1 VSVRVLLV
9 DDQPLLR
16 QGYRMVLSAQDDL
29 EVVGEAADGAAAVRA
44 AHTLRPDVVLM
55 DVRMP
60 GMDGI
65 EATRQIV
72 QQTPDVRV
80 IILTT
85 FDVDQYAFSALRAG
99 ASGFL
104 LKNVPPDDLLSGIRA
119 VATGDAVVAP
129 SMTRRLLD
137 AFASHLPDEPDPAE
151 RRDSVLDVLTERERE
166 VFTLVATG
174 LSNREIA
181 AALVLSEATIKTHIG
196 RILTKLDLRDRV
208 QAVILAYRT
217 GLAQP

>member
-1 VSVRVLLV
+1 MSIRVVLV

-44 AHTLRPDVVLM
+44 ARELRPDVVLM

-60 GMDGI
+60 GTDGI

-72 QQTPDVRV
+72 QQTPEVRV

-119 VATGDAVVAP
+119 VATGDAVIAP
-129 SMTRRLLD
+129 TMTRRLLD
-137 AFASHLPDEPDPAE
+137 TFAAHLPDGPEAVP
-151 RRDSVLDVLTERERE
+151 RNRVLDVLTDRERE

-181 AALVLSEATIKTHIG
+181 SSLTLSEATVKTHIG
-196 RILTKLDLRDRV
+196 HILTKLHLRDRV

-217 GLAQP
+217 GLTRP

>member
-1 VSVRVLLV
+1 VSIRVLLV

-65 EATRQIV
+65 EATGQIV
-72 QQTPDVRV
+72 QQTPEVRV

>member
-1 VSVRVLLV
+1 MSIRVLLV

-29 EVVGEAADGAAAVRA
+29 EVVGEAAEGAAAVRA
-44 AHTLRPDVVLM
+44 AHALRPDVVLM

-72 QQTPDVRV
+72 QQTPEVKV

-137 AFASHLPDEPDPAE
+137 AFASHLPDGPGPAKP
-151 RRDSVLDVLTERERE
+151 RDSVLDVLTERERE
-166 VFTLVATG
+166 VFILVATG

-181 AALVLSEATIKTHIG
+181 ATLVLSEATIKTHIG

-208 QAVILAYRT
+208 QAVILAYRF

>member
-1 VSVRVLLV
+1 MVLV

-44 AHTLRPDVVLM
+44 AYTLRPDVVLM

-104 LKNVPPDDLLSGIRA
+104 LKNVPPEDLLTGIRV
-119 VATGDAVVAP
+119 VASGDAVIAP

-137 AFASHLPDEPDPAE
+137 AFASRLPEATDAAG
-151 RRDSVLDVLTERERE
+151 RRDRVLDVLTDRERE
-166 VFTLVATG
+166 VFALVATG

-181 AALVLSEATIKTHIG
+181 SALVLSEATVKTHIG

-208 QAVILAYRT
+208 QAVILAYRI

>member
-1 VSVRVLLV
+1 VSIRVVLA
-9 DDQPLLR
+9 DDQALLR

-29 EVVGEAADGAAAVRA
+29 EVVGEAADGTAALRL
-44 AHTLRPDVVLM
+44 AHSQHPDVVLM

-104 LKNVPPDDLLSGIRA
+104 LKNVPPEDLLSGIRA
-119 VATGDAVVAP
+119 VATGDAVIAP

-137 AFASHLPDEPDPAE
+137 AFATHLPDGPETVA
-151 RRDSVLDVLTERERE
+151 RDRVLDVLTDRERE

-181 AALVLSEATIKTHIG
+181 SSLTLSEATVKIHIG
-196 RILTKLDLRDRV
+196 HILSKLDLRDRV

-217 GLAQP
+217 GLTRP

>member
-1 VSVRVLLV
+1 VRIRVVLV

-29 EVVGEAADGAAAVRA
+29 EVVGEAADGAAAIRA
-44 AHTLRPDVVLM
+44 AYTLRPDIVLM

-104 LKNVPPDDLLSGIRA
+104 LKNVPPEDLLSGIRV
-119 VATGDAVVAP
+119 VASGDAVIAP

-137 AFASHLPDEPDPAE
+137 AFASHLPEATDPAG
-151 RRDSVLDVLTERERE
+151 RRDSVLDVLTDRERE
-166 VFTLVATG
+166 VFALVATG

-181 AALVLSEATIKTHIG
+181 SELVLSEATVKTHIG
-196 RILTKLDLRDRV
+196 RLLTKLDLRDRV

>member
-104 LKNVPPDDLLSGIRA
+104 LKNVPPDDLALRHPSGRDRRRGRRPQHDPPA
-119 VATGDAVVAP
+119 A
-129 SMTRRLLD
+129 RRLRL
-137 AFASHLPDEPDPAE
+137 APTGRAGP
-151 RRDSVLDVLTERERE
+151 RG
-166 VFTLVATG
+166 AT
-174 LSNREIA
+174 
-181 AALVLSEATIKTHIG
+181 
-196 RILTKLDLRDRV
+196 
-208 QAVILAYRT
+208 
-217 GLAQP
+217 